1 MPKPNQP
8 DPPAPM
14 RLNFGT
20 GNASPRAAALLRVPM
35 LSGSNQHGAVRVHE
49 TSSKKK
55 KHLSAWAVFKMLPK
69 EVYIVLLIDLLNSYR
84 SFGFRS
90 VQYIYLVNEFGV
102 SDLDAGKLL
111 GVQAWLM
118 VVFGMLGA
126 MLVDSWGVRNTA
138 ITALSVAAVSRGL
151 LAFGQER
158 NTMVFALI
166 ALAPFGEAVLS
177 TGIYTVALKK
187 LTTPTTRGLAFSVQ
201 YGVFNLA
208 GALADVAA
216 DTLRKTD
223 IMLPR
228 WLPGLGGS
236 YWPGLRVHA
245 LHASAHDGARAP
257 LPTGTYWSG
266 LRVHVFFTWLAVLA
280 ALAVSVA
287 CLYDTVLVPL
297 DEDEREAA
305 KGSASPGPVTS
316 PLLAELRHSANEAE
330 RARGYAVR
338 IAPKTAAAQPPPL
351 PTVSES
357 EDEDEDDQDEASNY
371 EAFEER
377 SSAAASGGSKGGGAG
392 AGAAPQRQRR
402 RRRATAL
409 TAARRLVASWLRLAQ
424 EHASSAGKSLLEL
437 IGMRAFWRAL
447 WLSCCLLFVS
457 KQVLACAC
465 LCLPAST
472 CDYLWLPMIT
482 CDCLCFF
489 VPTECH

>member
-1 MPKPNQP
+1 MPPKPSQPP

-55 KHLSAWAVFKMLPK
+55 KHLSAWAVIKMLPK

-228 WLPGLGGS
+228 WLPWLG
-236 YWPGLRVHA
+236 
-245 LHASAHDGARAP
+245 
-257 LPTGTYWSG
+257 GTYWSG

-297 DEDEREAA
+297 DEDEREGEGDALGDEPTRPAA
-305 KGSASPGPVTS
+305 GLPG
-316 PLLAELRHSANEAE
+316 
-330 RARGYAVR
+330 
-338 IAPKTAAAQPPPL
+338 
-351 PTVSES
+351 ES
-357 EDEDEDDQDEASNY
+357 
-371 EAFEER
+371 
-377 SSAAASGGSKGGGAG
+377 GHGGGAG
-392 AGAAPQRQRR
+392 ERHVEGREAAVEGHGVAATTDPPAEIKGDPIGDLEITPGVDHRRPAVAGRDGRS
-402 RRRATAL
+402 ATEP
-409 TAARRLVASWLRLAQ
+409 R
-424 EHASSAGKSLLEL
+424 
-437 IGMRAFWRAL
+437 
-447 WLSCCLLFVS
+447 
-457 KQVLACAC
+457 
-465 LCLPAST
+465 
-472 CDYLWLPMIT
+472 IT
-482 CDCLCFF
+482 
-489 VPTECH
+489 HR

>member
-1 MPKPNQP
+1 MPPKPSQPP

-55 KHLSAWAVFKMLPK
+55 KHLSAWAVIKMLPK

-228 WLPGLGGS
+228 WLPWLG
-236 YWPGLRVHA
+236 
-245 LHASAHDGARAP
+245 
-257 LPTGTYWSG
+257 GTYWSG

-338 IAPKTAAAQPPPL
+338 IAPRTAAAQPPPL
-351 PTVSES
+351 PTASES
-357 EDEDEDDQDEASNY
+357 EDEDEDDQDEVTSY

-377 SSAAASGGSKGGGAG
+377 SSAAAAAAGSKGGGAG
-392 AGAAPQRQRR
+392 ASAASQRQRR

-424 EHASSAGKSLLEL
+424 EHASSAVKSVLEL
-437 IGMRAFWRAL
+437 LRMRAFWRAL

-457 KQVLACAC
+457 KQVLACDR
-465 LCLPAST
+465 L
-472 CDYLWLPMIT
+472 
-482 CDCLCFF
+482 
-489 VPTECH
+489 

>member
-1 MPKPNQP
+1 MPKPLQSSQP
-8 DPPAPM
+8 DPPPPAAPM

-228 WLPGLGGS
+228 WLPWLG
-236 YWPGLRVHA
+236 
-245 LHASAHDGARAP
+245 
-257 LPTGTYWSG
+257 GTYWSG

-316 PLLAELRHSANEAE
+316 PLLAELRHSANAAE

-351 PTVSES
+351 ATASES

-377 SSAAASGGSKGGGAG
+377 SSAAASGGSKGGGGG

-437 IGMRAFWRAL
+437 LGMRAFWRAL

-472 CDYLWLPMIT
+472 CDYLWLPMVA